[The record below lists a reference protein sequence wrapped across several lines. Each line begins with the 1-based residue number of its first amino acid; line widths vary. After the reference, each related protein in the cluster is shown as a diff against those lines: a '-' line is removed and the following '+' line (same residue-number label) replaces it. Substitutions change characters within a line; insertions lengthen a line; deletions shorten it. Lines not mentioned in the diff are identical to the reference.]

1 VRLLEPGEELAD
13 LLKLPP
19 DQLLLRWFNYH
30 LKRAGHRKINNF
42 GGDIKDSE
50 AYTVLL
56 NQIAPGLCS
65 KDGLKHS
72 DTTKRAQTVLDN
84 AQKLNVKSFIKP
96 RDIVAGNSKL
106 NLIFTAAIFN
116 QCPGLEPLTTEE
128 VKKAGMLEDDKGD
141 SREER
146 VFRMWINSLGIDDLY
161 INNLFLDCRDGLVLL
176 KVMDKVEPGI
186 VHWTK
191 VEKQPNN
198 KFKKIHNC
206 NYAVVL
212 GKERKFSLVG
222 IQGGDI
228 EAGTSKT
235 ALLSLVWQLM
245 RYHTLKFLAE
255 VQRKKF
261 GDRPVTDEMIIAW
274 ANELVAKEGHEKKL
288 QIRSYQDSALSD
300 GIYFL
305 DLLHGINSKIVD
317 WEVVKL
323 SATSPEDKINNARY
337 AISVARKMGAVVFL
351 LPEDIVE
358 CKPKMIMT
366 FIASCMAVS
375 PT

>member
-13 LLKLPP
+13 LLRLPP

-30 LKRAGHRKINNF
+30 LKRANHRKINNF
-42 GGDIKDSE
+42 SGDVKDSE

-56 NQIAPGLCS
+56 NQIAPGMCS
-65 KDGLKHS
+65 KDPLKTT
-72 DTTKRAQTVLDN
+72 DTTKRAGQVLEN
-84 AQKLNVKSFIKP
+84 AGKLNVKCFIKP
-96 RDIVAGNSKL
+96 RDIVSGNSKL

-128 VKKAGMLEDDKGD
+128 VKKAGIMDDDKGD

-161 INNLFLDCRDGLVLL
+161 INNLFTDCRDGLVIL
-176 KVMDKVEPGI
+176 KVFDKIEPGI
-186 VHWTK
+186 VSWAK
-191 VEKQPNN
+191 VEKNPNN
-198 KFKKIHNC
+198 KFKKIANC

-228 EAGTSKT
+228 EVGTNKT

-274 ANELVAKEGHEKKL
+274 ANEVVAKDGHEKKL
-288 QIRSYQDSALSD
+288 QIRSYNDAALSD
-300 GIYFL
+300 GIFFL
-305 DLLHGINSKIVD
+305 DLLHGINQKIVD
-317 WEVVKL
+317 WDVVKL
-323 SATSPEDKINNARY
+323 SATSTDDKINNARY
-337 AISVARKMGAVVFL
+337 AISVARKMNAVVFL

-375 PT
+375 P